1 MSRNPVSYPTL
12 VKSPASDADEP
23 AAVPEEEPADE
34 SDLLRDVAARL
45 MIYVHPAA
53 TKTLKRYALEQSGH
67 RATVRVHDL
76 VIESLEAFFEKNG
89 LPGPVRAKEPTP
101 KAASKKRRNG

>member
-1 MSRNPVSYPTL
+1 MNDVLDTIVSTTWT
-12 VKSPASDADEP
+12 ASQRH
-23 AAVPEEEPADE
+23 E

-53 TKTLKRYALEQSGH
+53 AKTLKRYALEQSGH

-101 KAASKKRRNG
+101 KAASKNSYDSIPSQCCTFH